1 VDDDMAREP
10 EVIAELRRSLG
21 AQLATFRL
29 AAELTQGQLAKIVIC
44 DRTTIVHSEKGAGQ
58 G

>member
-1 VDDDMAREP
+1 MAREK
-10 EVIAELRRSLG
+10 EAITELRRSLG
-21 AQLATFRL
+21 AQLVIFRL

-44 DRTTIVHSEKGAGQ
+44 DRTTIVHVEKGAGQ